1 MRSQHEIQVLSAVMI
16 TIKIFQLI
24 EKNMRSQHEIQVLSA
39 VIKDAGIEGNFL
51 HEMSN
56 DYLIT
61 STSLVSDLS
70 WENLRLPEKLIH
82 GMKIMGFSN
91 LQKETYDNWL
101 LINHQPSLLT
111 PLITN
116 THVTLISRK
125 ESDQIINNYDNRWS
139 IIYTLTRPGLSVDF
153 SQALIQI
160 TAHCPAG
167 PPQYGSLL
175 YLERTGEQWQVKS
188 SYGLYNQ

>member
-1 MRSQHEIQVLSAVMI
+1 MRSQHESQV
-16 TIKIFQLI
+16 F
-24 EKNMRSQHEIQVLSA
+24 SA
-39 VIKDAGIEGNFL
+39 VIKHSKMEKDFL

-56 DYLIT
+56 NYLLT
-61 STSLVSDLS
+61 TTSLVPNIS
-70 WENLRLPEKLIH
+70 WENLRIPEMLIH
-82 GMKIMGFSN
+82 GMKIIGFPN
-91 LQKETYDNWL
+91 LQKETYDNWIS
-101 LINHQPSLLT
+101 INDQPSFLI

-116 THVTLISRK
+116 PQITLISNK
-125 ESDQIINNYDNRWS
+125 QSEKIINDYDYRWS
-139 IIYTLTRPGLSVDF
+139 VIYTLTRPGLSVDF

-175 YLERTGEQWQVKS
+175 YLERTNEQWEVKS

>member
-1 MRSQHEIQVLSAVMI
+1 MSTEEMMRSQHESQV
-16 TIKIFQLI
+16 F
-24 EKNMRSQHEIQVLSA
+24 SA
-39 VIKDAGIEGNFL
+39 VIKHSRMEGEFL
-51 HEMSN
+51 HEMSSN
-56 DYLIT
+56 YLLT
-61 STSLVSDLS
+61 TTSLIPDIS
-70 WENLRLPEKLIH
+70 WENLRIPEILIY
-82 GMKIMGFSN
+82 GMSIKGFPN

-101 LINHQPSLLT
+101 SINTQPSLLT

-116 THVTLISRK
+116 PQITLISHK
-125 ESDQIINNYDNRWS
+125 QSDEIVNDYDYRWS
-139 IIYTLTRPGLSVDF
+139 VIYTFTRPGLSVDF

-175 YLERTGEQWQVKS
+175 YLERTSEQWQVKS